1 MDRVTLV
8 EKEISFNTRFAAPS
22 ILTGYFVAAVVG
34 ASEGKIRKAF
44 TDPGDIL
51 VEDMNGLVAPVTYT
65 GYKTIVEIR
74 EGANDI
80 TVILSKEENE
90 E

>member
-8 EKEISFNTRFAAPS
+8 EKEIIFNARFAAPS
-22 ILTGYFVAAVVG
+22 ILTGYFVAAIAG
-34 ASEGKIRKAF
+34 ASKGKIEKAF
-44 TDPGDIL
+44 TNPGDIL
-51 VEDMNGLVAPVTYT
+51 VEDTKGLVAPVTYT
-65 GYKTIVEIR
+65 GYRSIVEIR